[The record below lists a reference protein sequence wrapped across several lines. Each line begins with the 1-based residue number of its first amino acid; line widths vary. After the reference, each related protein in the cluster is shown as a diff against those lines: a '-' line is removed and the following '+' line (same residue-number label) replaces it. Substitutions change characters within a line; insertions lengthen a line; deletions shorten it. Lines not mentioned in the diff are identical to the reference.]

1 MLLARVELEIKLGLA
16 VALARSSLCEMGK
29 LIAKVDESFSKL
41 TLSWFSKLLRHK
53 MET

>member
-16 VALARSSLCEMGK
+16 VARSSLCEMGK

-41 TLSWFSKLLRHK
+41 TLSWFSKLLKHK

>member
-1 MLLARVELEIKLGLA
+1 VKLEIIFVLA
-16 VALARSSLCEMGK
+16 VARSSLCGMGK